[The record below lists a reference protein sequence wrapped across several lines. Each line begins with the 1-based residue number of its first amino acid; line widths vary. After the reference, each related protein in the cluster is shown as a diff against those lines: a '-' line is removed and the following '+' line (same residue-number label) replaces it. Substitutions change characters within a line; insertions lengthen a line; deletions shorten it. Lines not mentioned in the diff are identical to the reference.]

1 MGDEFRIDIDTATG
15 RGTITIGHDT
25 HDTTA
30 GDIATTRNRATEFAK
45 QYAAA
50 QGRTIAGTAYE
61 DNTPWPLTVSAQGIV
76 TPGAHVE
83 SRTVID
89 PEADAAP
96 TIRRRAHAA
105 AAVSPEAPQ
114 PSWEQ
119 AATPASAPS
128 PSIGPS
134 SAPAPEVLGAA
145 LPAPAPEPVIEDT
158 DPAWLEVK
166 RQPATEG
173 WKGTLN
179 GLGLKLSP
187 SEGELAQRRT
197 RYEADKAQREAD
209 ERAAAETAR
218 IEAEQAATQASR
230 SAARA
235 KERADKDRAQRRA
248 IQTNFQ
254 GTRTVLVANPKGGS
268 RKTTSTYLTAATMG
282 IIRGGSVIA
291 WDANETMGTLGRRS
305 QQDLHTRTVVDLLQE
320 AAPSFTSIE
329 GSRLGRLDA
338 FVRPQGDS
346 HFDVLASDEDATR
359 QDLVDGNGFG
369 TIHEIL
375 SRFYRMIFVDT
386 GNNIRVEHFL
396 AAIDAADQLVIP
408 VAASRDSVYGAEE
421 LMRALE
427 ASGHGDMVEHAVV
440 LIHDLKPRDAAS
452 EAYAEV
458 LSDIAAK
465 FEGKVAAIVPV
476 PFDAALENGD
486 EIAHEA
492 LAPATRDAYQEAA
505 AAIANSLRVRLIAES
520 ARR

>member
-1 MGDEFRIDIDTATG
+1 MGDEFTITIDTATG
-15 RGTITIGHDT
+15 QGTITIGPDS
-25 HDTTA
+25 HDTTT
-30 GDIATTRNRATEFAK
+30 GDLTSTRNRALEFAT
-45 QYAAA
+45 QYATA
-50 QGRTIAGTAYE
+50 QGRPVIGTAYE
-61 DNTPWPLTVSAQGIV
+61 NQTPYRLSVSETGEVAPVETAQPV
-76 TPGAHVE
+76 
-83 SRTVID
+83 TVID
-89 PEADAAP
+89 PEPAVEPTIQRRVHAAQAPAPAAP
-96 TIRRRAHAA
+96 PA
-105 AAVSPEAPQ
+105 
-114 PSWEQ
+114 WEQ

-128 PSIGPS
+128 P
-134 SAPAPEVLGAA
+134 
-145 LPAPAPEPVIEDT
+145 LPAPSPEPATAVELVIEDT
-158 DPAWLEVK
+158 DPEWIAVK
-166 RQPATEG
+166 EQPAEQG
-173 WKGTLN
+173 FRGTLN
-179 GLGLKLSP
+179 GLGLKLAP
-187 SEGELAQRRT
+187 TNEEVAARRAAYVAT
-197 RYEADKAQREAD
+197 KAQRE
-209 ERAAAETAR
+209 EAER
-218 IEAEQAATQASR
+218 IEAEQARLTAERDAEQQTR
-230 SAARA
+230 RAARA
-235 KERADKDRAQRRA
+235 KERADKERTQRRA

-268 RKTTSTYLTAATMG
+268 RKTTSTYLLAATMG

-305 QQDLHTRTVVDLLQE
+305 QQDLHTRTVVDLLEE

-338 FVRPQGDS
+338 FVRPQGDA

-359 QDLVDGNGFG
+359 QDLVDGDGFG

-375 SRFYRMIFVDT
+375 SRFYRMVFVDT
-386 GNNIRVEHFL
+386 GNNIRVSHFL
-396 AAIDAADQLVIP
+396 SAIDAADQLVIP

-452 EAYAEV
+452 KAYADV
-458 LSDIAAK
+458 LRDIAAT

-492 LAPATRDAYQEAA
+492 LSPATREAYTEAA
-505 AAIANSLRVRLIAES
+505 AAIASSLRVRLTAEN

>member
-1 MGDEFRIDIDTATG
+1 MGDEFRIDINTTTG
-15 RGTITIGHDT
+15 RGSITIGSDT
-25 HDTTA
+25 HDVSAGTA
-30 GDIATTRNRATEFAK
+30 AETRVRATEFAT

-50 QGRTIAGTAYE
+50 QGRTVAGTAYE
-61 DNTPWPLTVSAQGIV
+61 DQTPWPLTISAQGVV
-76 TPGAHVE
+76 TPGAAAE
-83 SRTVID
+83 ARTVID
-89 PEADAAP
+89 PEPDVAP

-105 AAVSPEAPQ
+105 AAVAPAAPQ
-114 PSWEQ
+114 PAWEQ
-119 AATPASAPS
+119 ATTPASAPS
-128 PSIGPS
+128 PAIAPS
-134 SAPAPEVLGAA
+134 PA
-145 LPAPAPEPVIEDT
+145 PAPAPEPVIEDT

-166 RQPATEG
+166 NQPATQG

-187 SEGELAQRRT
+187 SDAELTQRRT
-197 RYEADKAQREAD
+197 TYEADKAQREAD

-218 IEAEQAATQASR
+218 IQSEQAAAQASR

-305 QQDLHTRTVVDLLQE
+305 QQDLHTRTVVDLLQQ

-338 FVRPQGDS
+338 FVRPQGDA

-359 QDLVDGNGFG
+359 QDLVDGDGFG

-386 GNNIRVEHFL
+386 GNNIRVDHFL
-396 AAIDAADQLVIP
+396 AAIEAADQLVIP

-505 AAIANSLRVRLIAES
+505 AAIANSLRVRLTAQS
-520 ARR
+520 TPR